1 MSYAS
6 VGEALQVALNLT
18 TSSQAREDAINY
30 LESHREPEVIDALI
44 ALLETD
50 DAGVRWKAADALA
63 KMGKQALAPLLRAL
77 RDKSESR
84 WLLEGASHIF
94 HSNRDPGVARMTEKL
109 CAAMKGPGAYMAT
122 VAAAGELLVQLAE
135 EGA

>member
-6 VGEALQVALNLT
+6 IGEALQVALSLT

-94 HSNRDPGVARMTEKL
+94 HSNRDPDVARMTERL

-122 VAAAGELLVQLAE
+122 VAAAGELLVKLAE

>member
-63 KMGKQALAPLLRAL
+63 KMGKQALVPLLRAL

-94 HSNRDPGVARMTEKL
+94 HSNRDSDVARMTERL

-122 VAAAGELLVQLAE
+122 VAAAGELLVKLAE

>member
-6 VGEALQVALNLT
+6 VSEALQVASNQT
-18 TSSQAREDAINY
+18 TASQTREEAIDY
-30 LESHREPEVIDALI
+30 LESHRTPEVIDALI

-63 KMGKQALAPLLRAL
+63 KMGKSALAPLLHAL
-77 RDKSESR
+77 LDKSESR
-84 WLLEGASHIF
+84 WLREGAAHIF
-94 HSNRDPGVARMTEKL
+94 HSNRDANVAKMTEGL
-109 CAAMKGPGAYMAT
+109 RAAMKGPGASMAT
-122 VAAAGELLVQLAE
+122 VTAAGELLVKLAG

>member
-6 VGEALQVALNLT
+6 VGEALQVALSLT

-94 HSNRDPGVARMTEKL
+94 HSNRDPDVARMTERL

-122 VAAAGELLVQLAE
+122 VAAAGELLVKLAE

>member
-6 VGEALQVALNLT
+6 VGEALQVASSPT
-18 TSSQAREDAINY
+18 TSSQAREDAIDY

-50 DAGVRWKAADALA
+50 DAGVRWRAADALA
-63 KMGKQALAPLLRAL
+63 KMGKQALVPLLHAL

-109 CAAMKGPGAYMAT
+109 RAAMKGPGAYVAT

>member
-6 VGEALQVALNLT
+6 IGEALQVALSLT

-94 HSNRDPGVARMTEKL
+94 HSNRDPDVARMTERL
-109 CAAMKGPGAYMAT
+109 RAAMKGPGAYMAT
-122 VAAAGELLVQLAE
+122 VAAAGELLVKLAE